1 MAVADRGLGGIV
13 PLESGDRLTRDE
25 FERRYRAMPEV
36 KKAELV
42 EGVVYL
48 PTPTRFEQHAEP
60 LSQVVTWLGVYV
72 AATPAVRMGD
82 NATVRLDLDNEVQP
96 DALLRLPELVGGA
109 SRINDE
115 GYFAGPPELIFE
127 VASSSASYDL
137 HDKMKV
143 YRRAGVREYLT
154 WRLRDK
160 ELTLLVLDGTQY
172 QPIDRA

>member
-1 MAVADRGLGGIV
+1 MAVADSGPGGIV
-13 PLESGDRLTRDE
+13 PLERGDRLTRDE

-36 KKAELV
+36 RKAELV

-48 PTPTRFEQHAEP
+48 PTPTRFEQHAE
-60 LSQVVTWLGVYV
+60 SHSHVVTWLGVYV
-72 AATPAVRMGD
+72 AATPGVRMCD

-109 SRINDE
+109 FRINDE